1 MVLFCKDIANNVAVL
16 QRNVIFLK
24 NSFLHTHT
32 HAQTCQHVH
41 THNEI

>member
-24 NSFLHTHT
+24 NSFLDLKNNLTILKYM
-32 HAQTCQHVH
+32 V
-41 THNEI
+41 IIKI

>member
-24 NSFLHTHT
+24 NSFLGKKNNLTILKYM
-32 HAQTCQHVH
+32 V
-41 THNEI
+41 IIKI

>member
-24 NSFLHTHT
+24 NSFLD
-32 HAQTCQHVH
+32 
-41 THNEI
+41 